1 MIEPRTLPGFMSLL
15 PEDQVLFNKMK
26 DIIRKNFE
34 KYGFLPLDTPLMESS
49 EILLAKSGGE
59 TEKQIY
65 QIKRGENDLSIRFDL
80 TVPLAKY
87 VAENLNNLNFPFA
100 RYEIAKVY
108 RGERAQHGR
117 FREFYQCDIDV
128 IGRDN
133 LSVLYDAQMPSIVYS
148 IFKELDIGDFT
159 IRISNRKILFGFLQ
173 QLGLESISAD
183 VVRLV
188 DKIEKIGAEN
198 FVLSLE
204 KDLGIEKQIADRI
217 LNFVSLAGNSAEQIA
232 KLENMG
238 IANEQYILGVQELKA
253 VVEGLKE
260 FGVPEQNFEIK
271 LSLVRG
277 HDYYTGTVYETFLNG
292 KESIGSVC
300 GGGRY
305 DNLAGYYTKEKL
317 PGVGISIGLTRLF
330 FQLKENGWLQK
341 QQCAVAKAIVLPM
354 GPDTVKDSIE
364 LSNKL
369 RENGVNVTVYLE
381 DKKFKNKLAYAVKSN
396 IKFAI
401 FVGEDEVKS
410 QKYTVKNLQE
420 TTQSQE
426 SFEDLIKILK
436 EN

>member
-15 PEDQVLFNKMK
+15 PEDQVLFDKMK

-65 QIKRGENDLSIRFDL
+65 QIKRGDNDLSIRFDL

-87 VAENLNNLNFPFA
+87 VAENLNNLNFPFQ

-128 IGRDN
+128 IGRDG
-133 LSVLYDAQMPSIVYS
+133 LSILYDAQMPSIVYS
-148 IFKELDIGDFT
+148 IFKELDIGDFV
-159 IRISNRKILFGFLQ
+159 IRLSNRKILIGFLQ
-173 QLGLESISAD
+173 QLGLENICAD

-204 KDLGIEKQIADRI
+204 KDLGITKQIADKI
-217 LNFVSLAGNSAEQIA
+217 LNFVSLSGDSAKQIEQ
-232 KLENMG
+232 LENLG
-238 IANEQYILGVQELKA
+238 IANEQYSLGVQELKA
-253 VVEGLKE
+253 VVDGLKQ

-330 FQLKENGWLQK
+330 FQLKENGWLKKEQS
-341 QQCAVAKAIVLPM
+341 AISKAIVLPM
-354 GPDTVKDSIE
+354 GADTIKDSIE

-369 RENGVNVTVYLE
+369 RENGLNVTVYLE

-410 QKYTVKNLQE
+410 QKYTVKNLQQ

-426 SFEDLIKILK
+426 SFENLIKILK

>member
-1 MIEPRTLPGFMSLL
+1 MIEPKTLPGFMSLL
-15 PEDQVLFNKMK
+15 PEDQILFDNMK
-26 DIIRKNFE
+26 QVIKNNFE
-34 KYGFLPLDTPLMESS
+34 KYGFLPLDTPLIESS

-65 QIKRGENDLSIRFDL
+65 QIKRGDNDLCIRFDL

-117 FREFYQCDIDV
+117 FREFYQCDVDV
-128 IGRDN
+128 IGRDSLN
-133 LSVLYDAQMPSIVYS
+133 ILYDAQMPSIIYN

-159 IRISNRKILFGFLQ
+159 IILSNRKILIGFLQ
-173 QLGLESISAD
+173 ELGLENISAD
-183 VVRLV
+183 ILRLV
-188 DKIEKIGAEN
+188 DKIAKIGQEN
-198 FVLSLE
+198 FALSLE
-204 KDLGIEKQIADRI
+204 KDYNIEKSKIEKIVEFITINGDSQSQ
-217 LNFVSLAGNSAEQIA
+217 FE
-232 KLENMG
+232 KLEKFD
-238 IANEQYILGVQELKA
+238 IQNETYKLGVEELKT
-253 VVEGLKE
+253 VVEYMKV
-260 FGVPEQNFEIK
+260 FGVPEKNFEIR

-292 KESIGSVC
+292 KENIGSVC

-330 FQLKENGWLQK
+330 FQLKENGWLKK
-341 QQCAVAKAIVLPM
+341 QNGAISKAIILPM
-354 GPDTVKDSIE
+354 GQDTLADSLA

-369 RENGVNVTVYLE
+369 RENGINVTVYME

-396 IKFAI
+396 IKFCLT
-401 FVGEDEVKS
+401 
-410 QKYTVKNLQE
+410 QHNLNKV
-420 TTQSQE
+420 
-426 SFEDLIKILK
+426 LMI
-436 EN
+436 